1 MRKFE
6 ERELI
11 KMFPVETRSERNDEV
26 SFLGTETRSERN
38 DEVSFLGT
46 KFWLVSVLLVLTY
59 FVVRSWIGF
68 AFP

>member
-11 KMFPVETRSERNDEV
+11 DMFPVESRSQRNDK
-26 SFLGTETRSERN
+26 
-38 DEVSFLGT
+38 VSFLGT